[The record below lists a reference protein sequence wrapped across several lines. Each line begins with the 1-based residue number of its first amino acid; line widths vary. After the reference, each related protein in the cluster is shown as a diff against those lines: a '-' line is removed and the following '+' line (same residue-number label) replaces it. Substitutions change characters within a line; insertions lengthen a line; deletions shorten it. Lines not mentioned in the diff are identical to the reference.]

1 MKARLVIIVMLLVA
15 VVTDAKGQQQQD
27 FASRFFSLHQDRYS
41 LTCKT
46 VSPAMMERVL
56 QLPACEDNTERRQ
69 LLSEIRTL
77 RIVTTPPGDSSGA
90 SLFNLAQD
98 LAHRNNKRYT
108 PIVERQDSAIY
119 RRRSGKNT
127 LEIVILSLKPNGT
140 FVLTDFTGRLGDD
153 FLQRLSR

>member
-1 MKARLVIIVMLLVA
+1 MKARLIIIVMLLAA
-15 VVTDAKGQQQQD
+15 VVTDARSQQQQD
-27 FASRFFSLHQDRYS
+27 FASRFFSLHQDHYS

-46 VSPAMMERVL
+46 VSPSMMERVL
-56 QLPACEDNTERRQ
+56 QLPACEDNAERRQ

-77 RIVTTPPGDSSGA
+77 RIVSTPPGDSSGA
-90 SLFNLAQD
+90 ALFGMAQD
-98 LAHRNNKRYT
+98 LAHRNNKRYV
-108 PIVERQDSAIY
+108 PVVERQDSAIY
-119 RRRSGKNT
+119 HRRRGKNT